1 MPAFPTVPNPDP
13 PPDARHDDGSRP
25 PGGMPPRWATRI
37 LDRLGRRWW
46 LVTAA
51 LLPPVAGLVGCGL
64 SAAAMLDL
72 VRAGLPA
79 GELWEAE
86 IPRAVLLCLWPGLAA
101 CAVVIVTAPAWSAR
115 PLAVLCAAV
124 ASAGALAAGAQDLE
138 MTRNGRGT
146 GPKQVFAV
154 WGTPSAL
161 GLLAAILY
169 LEHRHGAGTVR
180 RHEEEEEQF
189 PRLWPGP
196 G

>member
-1 MPAFPTVPNPDP
+1 
-13 PPDARHDDGSRP
+13 
-25 PGGMPPRWATRI
+25 
-37 LDRLGRRWW
+37 
-46 LVTAA
+46 
-51 LLPPVAGLVGCGL
+51 
-64 SAAAMLDL
+64 MLDL

-124 ASAGALAAGAQDLE
+124 ASAGALGAGAQDLE

-180 RHEEEEEQF
+180 RREEEEEV
-189 PRLWPGP
+189 PPLRIWRGP
-196 G
+196 E